1 MSTRTSILGRAVALC
16 MATACV
22 TATAADA
29 TPFKVGTFELSGRE
43 FVGLVLQDRRVVDIA
58 PANAAFETRNSN
70 ARKVV
75 APRDM
80 KELIERYEVD
90 VGPRLRELAAANAT
104 AEPGSAAYVHA
115 VTALK
120 ILPPIRPAVILNAGA
135 NYPAHARGIIEQ
147 GARAAAR
154 NASAA
159 GGAGPA
165 GGGASAGGG
174 AAPSAGGASSGNAP
188 TGGPAPAAGGPP
200 AANAARPA
208 PQVGSAPGIWERDP
222 SDKRPDNPYL
232 FLKSPTVVV
241 GANDDVVVPK
251 GRTQIDWECEFAVVV
266 GARAKNVS
274 TANAAAHIFGYSIE
288 FDVSDRGGRNDRK
301 MGGGPD
307 WFVQKNHD
315 TFGPLGPFIVPKEF
329 LPNPMNTRHYFT
341 LNGEI
346 KQDANTSQM
355 EYNIWEM
362 LSYASNVLTLSP
374 GDFIAL
380 GSPSGTNI
388 ERDNPRWMRPGDVG
402 VCVVEGVGE
411 QRHRIVAQE

>member
-1 MSTRTSILGRAVALC
+1 MGTSILSRAMALC
-16 MATACV
+16 MASACV

-29 TPFKVGTFELSGRE
+29 TPFKVGTFELRGTE
-43 FVGLVLQDRRVVDIA
+43 FVGLVLQDKTVVDIA
-58 PANAAFETRNSN
+58 AANAAFEQRNAN

-80 KELIERYEVD
+80 RDLIARYEAD

-104 AEPGSAAYVHA
+104 AVPGSAAYVHA
-115 VTALK
+115 VTSLR
-120 ILPPIRPAVILNAGA
+120 ILPPVRPAVILNAGA

-147 GARAAAR
+147 GARAAAAAR
-154 NASAA
+154 NA
-159 GGAGPA
+159 P
-165 GGGASAGGG
+165 AGGG
-174 AAPSAGGASSGNAP
+174 AAPTA
-188 TGGPAPAAGGPP
+188 GGPAPAAGGPP

-208 PQVGSAPGIWERDP
+208 PQVGSAPGLWERDP
-222 SDKRPDNPYL
+222 SDTRTTNPYL

-266 GARAKNVS
+266 GATAKNVS
-274 TANAAAHIFGYSIE
+274 TADAAKHIFGYTIE

-329 LPNPMNTRHYFT
+329 LPNPMSTRHYFM

-355 EYNIWEM
+355 EYNMWEM
-362 LSYASNVLTLSP
+362 LSYASNVLTLRP
-374 GDFIAL
+374 GDILAL
-380 GSPSGTNI
+380 GSPAGTNI
-388 ERDNPRWMRPGDVG
+388 ERENPRWMRAGDVG

-411 QRHRIVAQE
+411 QRHKIVAQE